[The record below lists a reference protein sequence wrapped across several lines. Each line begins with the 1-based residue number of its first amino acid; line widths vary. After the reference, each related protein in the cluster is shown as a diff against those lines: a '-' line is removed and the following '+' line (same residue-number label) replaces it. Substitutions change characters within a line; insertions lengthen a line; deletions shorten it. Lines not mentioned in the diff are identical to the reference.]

1 MAAKKLKFTRQTN
14 MFGTTI
20 ALSSK
25 DGTYNEIITDGF
37 GPQDPLRNLDTKIKT
52 GYLFRSP
59 KIKKTD
65 WPSTFGSL
73 HNVDGKFNLMAELDD
88 TDENN
93 KTVTALVRFAD
104 QSDAALFAWAQVDT
118 WQKWSDALEKE
129 AKADA
134 RKKPTLKIG
143 KDGKITIKTT
153 VTTLGK

>member
-1 MAAKKLKFTRQTN
+1 MANKQLKFTRQTN

-20 ALSSK
+20 TLSSK
-25 DGTYNEIITDGF
+25 DGTYNEIITEGF
-37 GPQDPLRNLDTKIKT
+37 GPQDPLRNHDTKIKT

-59 KIKKTD
+59 GIKQSD
-65 WPSTFGSL
+65 WSSTFNSL
-73 HNVDGKFNLMAELDD
+73 HNVDGKFNLTAVLDD

-93 KTVTALVRFAD
+93 KIVTSLVRFAD
-104 QSDAALFAWAQVDT
+104 QSDAALFAWSQVST

-129 AKADA
+129 AKVDA
-134 RKKPTLKIG
+134 RRKPKVKVG